1 MIVTVT
7 SFKGGVGK
15 TTTAIHLATFLQGQA
30 ETLLIDADPNRSAL
44 GWASRGELPFPVLD
58 EWHPDIVR
66 ADYRHIVIDTQ
77 ARPTQDD
84 LATLAA
90 ACDVLVLPTTTDVMA
105 LEALVLTVNTL
116 KTIPNVRY
124 RILLTAMPPKPTKA
138 EAEVRSLLAEAQ
150 LPVFQPG
157 IRRYSVYQKAAKVG
171 VPVYAAK
178 DPKAETAWQ
187 DYEAV
192 GQELLNAWE

>member
-30 ETLLIDADPNRSAL
+30 ETLLIDADPNRSSL

-58 EWHPDIVR
+58 EWHPDVVN
-66 ADYRHIVIDTQ
+66 ADYQHIVIDTQ

-90 ACDVLVLPTTTDVMA
+90 ACDLLVLPTMTDVMA

-116 KTIPNVRY
+116 KTIPHVRY
-124 RILLTAMPPKPTKA
+124 RILLTSMPPKPTKA

-150 LPVFQPG
+150 LPVFQQG
-157 IRRYSVYQKAAKVG
+157 IRRYSVYQKAAKAG

-192 GQELLNAWE
+192 GCELLNAME